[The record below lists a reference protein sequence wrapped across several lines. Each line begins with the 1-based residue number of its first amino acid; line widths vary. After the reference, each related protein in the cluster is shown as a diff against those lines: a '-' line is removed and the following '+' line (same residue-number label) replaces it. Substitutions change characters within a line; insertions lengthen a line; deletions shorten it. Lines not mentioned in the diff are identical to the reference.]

1 MLPGM
6 ERLKSV
12 YSINSL
18 LCFKYVLQEYNIINM
33 IKMRELIPLNRT
45 WVGLVST

>member
-6 ERLKSV
+6 VRLKLV
-12 YSINSL
+12 YSIHYL
-18 LCFKYVLQEYNIINM
+18 LFFKYVLQEYNIINM

-45 WVGLVST
+45 WVGLVNT